1 MTETSTEKRQMPECP
16 FDSHEIEAAKA
27 VFLANPCWERIYTN
41 APSGAKTRLEVS
53 FWFSQ
58 NYNNWPSDKAGDM
71 LSSYREWRNDIE
83 AAMSDKDLEY
93 MIAVMEKPKAKEHYA
108 ALLKD
113 RKAALR
119 TSCGVKLMSY
129 DDFFAMLDEEGEF
142 KSYDYDDETKKSI
155 IGDFNKV
162 LKWSDDPL
170 ETHLEDI
177 LATAKLMEAR
187 VYPSDE
193 TMYVRVTVQFLTET
207 AQWSKPY
214 QMLAAWDSHY
224 KLKGYVFPVG
234 KGHNSELPYELEDP
248 PSEAQKQ
255 KRRMLKRQRLAA
267 LNKTEI

>member
-1 MTETSTEKRQMPECP
+1 MPECP
-16 FDSHEIEAAKA
+16 FDSSEIDAAKA
-27 VFLANPCWERIYTN
+27 VFLANPHWELVYAN

-58 NYNNWPSDKAGDM
+58 THNNWPDDKAGEI
-71 LSSYREWRNDIE
+71 LSTYREWRNGIETAMTDKDIDYMV
-83 AAMSDKDLEY
+83 AVSDKS
-93 MIAVMEKPKAKEHYA
+93 AAKEHYA
-108 ALLKD
+108 ALLKN

-119 TSCGVKLMSY
+119 KSAGNKLMSY
-129 DDFFAMLDEEGEF
+129 GDFFEMLEELGEF
-142 KSYDYDDETKKSI
+142 KPYNYDDATKKSI

-193 TMYVRVTVQFLTET
+193 TLYVRVIVQFLTKT
-207 AQWSKPY
+207 TQWSKPY
-214 QMLAAWDSHY
+214 QMVAAWDSLCN
-224 KLKGYVFPVG
+224 LKGYVFPVG
-234 KGHNSELPYELEDP
+234 KGQNSELPYELEDP
-248 PSEAQKQ
+248 PSEAQKL

-267 LNKTEI
+267 LQKMGI

>member
-16 FDSHEIEAAKA
+16 FDSHEIEASKA
-27 VFLANPCWERIYTN
+27 VFLANPEWKRTYGA
-41 APSGAKTRLEVS
+41 APDGAKRRLEVS
-53 FWFSQ
+53 FLFSV
-58 NYNNWPSDKAGDM
+58 NHKEWTPDTVCK
-71 LSSYREWRNDIE
+71 YREWREEVERLMTEEDLAYMLQAI
-83 AAMSDKDLEY
+83 DKPSA
-93 MIAVMEKPKAKEHYA
+93 IEHYK
-108 ALLKD
+108 ALLSD
-113 RKAALR
+113 RRGNNAHVHAKP
-119 TSCGVKLMSY
+119 GLMSY
-129 DDFFAMLDEEGEF
+129 GDFFEMLEKLGAF
-142 KSYDYDDETKKSI
+142 KSYAYDDGTKKSI

-162 LKWSDDPL
+162 LKWSGDPL

-177 LATAKLMEAR
+177 LATAKLMETR

-234 KGHNSELPYELEDP
+234 KGQNSELPYELEDP

-267 LNKTEI
+267 LHKTEI